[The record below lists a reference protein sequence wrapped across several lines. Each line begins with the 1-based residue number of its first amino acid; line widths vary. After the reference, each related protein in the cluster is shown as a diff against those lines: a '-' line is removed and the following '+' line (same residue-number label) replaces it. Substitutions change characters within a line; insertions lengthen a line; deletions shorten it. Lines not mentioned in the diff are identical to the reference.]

1 MIFPQIAA
9 EALSKICIELENNRV
24 CSIARYVLFKYVQRW
39 ICTFW
44 GFLVSCYRYFN
55 KLSSSCFLTFLSFKF
70 CRKQQKKNS
79 LWMICRVLITMLKVP
94 WFVVLFIYTHF
105 WFHLQSLTV
114 YWLCCQP
121 VILLPLFPGSV
132 THKNPQWCKVIHSM
146 HPEGPE
152 DWSIDLNMISHLYT
166 FCGFYYGCGLTMHI
180 LAPAVL

>member
-55 KLSSSCFLTFLSFKF
+55 RLSSSCFLTFLLFKF

-94 WFVVLFIYTHF
+94 WFVVLFIYIFFGFIYSYLLFTGF
-105 WFHLQSLTV
+105 VVNQWFFD
-114 YWLCCQP
+114 LC
-121 VILLPLFPGSV
+121 ILHP
-132 THKNPQWCKVIHSM
+132 WCIKI
-146 HPEGPE
+146 PK
-152 DWSIDLNMISHLYT
+152 D
-166 FCGFYYGCGLTMHI
+166 
-180 LAPAVL
+180 AK